1 MENQKKEKTTE
12 ASLEKQQKK
21 LKNRKK
27 LKYGGLATA
36 TIFLLENTFLPVLF
50 LLYETTFLLSIPV
63 SSCSARIF
71 ANT

>member
-36 TIFLLENTFLPVLF
+36 NTGLIEAEV
-50 LLYETTFLLSIPV
+50 V
-63 SSCSARIF
+63 
-71 ANT
+71 